1 MARREFFILFGF
13 FWIFLQ
19 ILKVAPK
26 PSMLFSSCFV
36 LLLLIL
42 GKETNGG
49 GEDKTRK
56 RKRLSCSIFG
66 DLLTLSKEQKKK
78 VTEECLSDMK
88 KRLVD
93 VANIIQSHFERVRIM
108 NITVL

>member
-1 MARREFFILFGF
+1 MEEERIRQEKEKDYLAPFLARH
-13 FWIFLQ
+13 
-19 ILKVAPK
+19 
-26 PSMLFSSCFV
+26 
-36 LLLLIL
+36 
-42 GKETNGG
+42 
-49 GEDKTRK
+49 
-56 RKRLSCSIFG
+56 G
-66 DLLTLSKEQKKK
+66 DPPTLSKEQKKK